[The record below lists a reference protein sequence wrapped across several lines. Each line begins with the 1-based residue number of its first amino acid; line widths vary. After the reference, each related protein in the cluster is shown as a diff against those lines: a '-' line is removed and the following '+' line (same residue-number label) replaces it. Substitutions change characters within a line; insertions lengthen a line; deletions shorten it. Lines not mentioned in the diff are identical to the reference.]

1 MKLKD
6 YYKLLKEIVKN
17 KTKFFF
23 RPPRSYKYLIFDKA
37 GSENF
42 IDTLNSNDTCIL
54 NTRFESLNLYIIGKC
69 ILNLDIS
76 LLKYFS
82 HYIQCV
88 NPKFV
93 ITFIDNRI
101 LFYQLKKNIENKNIK
116 FISVQNGIR
125 RNKNDIGDYFH
136 LHHNLSSD
144 YYFVWGNNIVQELSK
159 YIKTK
164 FIPIGSF
171 KNNKIPILKSK
182 KKRIINFISQFR
194 IDNLWNTYG
203 EEYFIENKILSKI
216 HDYCIKNDFIFQI
229 LCTTNTESE
238 VDFYNKYLTQKTNL
252 IFSKRRGTFDNYKKL
267 DEASLNIFIDSAMG
281 YESIARGNK
290 TLAVSLRLFNEES
303 SFKFGWPNYETYKNK
318 IYVVNSEDINFIDNK
333 IDQILKLE
341 DNEWEKEVKNFNQIM
356 KFDCDNTI
364 FKDEIRK
371 LL

>member
-1 MKLKD
+1 MIHKVTKLF
-6 YYKLLKEIVKN
+6 KEIIKN
-17 KTKFFF
+17 KTKFVF

-42 IDTLNSNDTCIL
+42 TDTLNSRDTDIV

-69 ILNLDIS
+69 ILNLDLS
-76 LLKYFS
+76 LLGYYT
-82 HYIQCV
+82 HYINYV
-88 NPKFV
+88 DPKFV

-101 LFYQLKKNIENKNIK
+101 LFYQLKKNIENKSIK
-116 FISVQNGIR
+116 FISVQNGCR
-125 RNKNDIGDYFH
+125 RNKNDMGEYLH
-136 LHHNLSSD
+136 LHNNLSSD
-144 YYFVWGNNIVQELSK
+144 YYFVWGNNIVEELSK

-171 KNNKIPILKSK
+171 KNNKIQILKSK

-194 IDNLWNTYG
+194 INNSWNIYG
-203 EEYFIENKILSKI
+203 EEYFIEDKILSKI
-216 HDYCIKNDFIFQI
+216 HNYCIKNNFIFQI
-229 LCTTNTESE
+229 LCTTNSESE
-238 VDFYNKYLTQKTNL
+238 IDFYNKYLPKKTNL
-252 IFSKRRGTFDNYKKL
+252 FFSKRKNRLDNYEKL

-290 TLAVSLRLFNEES
+290 TLAVSLRLFNEEN

-333 IDQILKLE
+333 IDQILNLKN
-341 DNEWEKEVKNFNQIM
+341 NEWEKEVKNFNQIM
-356 KFDCDNTI
+356 KFNYNNTI
-364 FKDEIRK
+364 FKDEIKK